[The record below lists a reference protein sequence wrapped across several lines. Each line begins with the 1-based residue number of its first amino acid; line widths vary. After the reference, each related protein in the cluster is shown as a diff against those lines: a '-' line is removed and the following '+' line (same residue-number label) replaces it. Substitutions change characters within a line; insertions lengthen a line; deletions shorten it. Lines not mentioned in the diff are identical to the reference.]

1 MDHHYIIS
9 YCFHRD
15 IESQIMSK
23 RIVILGS
30 GESGTGAAIL
40 AQQQGYE
47 VFVSDKGTIRAQYKT
62 VLQQHHIPF
71 EEGIHSMDII
81 LGADEIIKSPGIQ
94 EKYPVM
100 QAIRAANKPVV
111 GEIEFAWRYCQGK
124 VIAITGSNGK
134 STCTSLTYHMLK
146 HAGLDVA
153 IGGNIGKSFAEL
165 VARTQHEWYVL
176 EISNFQLDDS
186 VTFKPYISVILNI
199 TPDHLDSY
207 NYQFERYIDS
217 KFRITMNQTE
227 GDYFIYC
234 ADDPVL
240 SDEMSKRTS
249 PFLQNAANILTFT
262 LDDRPHEGAWVADDS
277 IHIQF
282 KQNLFKMTINEL
294 ALQGKHNQY
303 NSMAAGIVGKALGL
317 KNENIRESFSD
328 FNGLE
333 HRLEFVAKVHGISFI
348 NDSKATNINSTWY
361 ALESQTDPVIWI
373 VGGIDKG
380 NDYSLITDLV
390 KKKVKAIVCLGKDNT
405 RIHEAFGKS
414 VDILVNTD
422 NMKDCV
428 EMAYRLGKNGDV
440 VLLSPACASFDLFE
454 NFEDRG
460 DQFKNQVRQL

>member
-1 MDHHYIIS
+1 M
-9 YCFHRD
+9 
-15 IESQIMSK
+15 QK
-23 RIVILGS
+23 RVVILGS

-40 AQQQGYE
+40 AQKQGYD
-47 VFVSDKGTIRAQYKT
+47 VFVSDKGIIRDRYKHI
-62 VLQQHHIPF
+62 LQQHNIAF
-71 EEGIHSMDII
+71 EEGTHTMERI
-81 LGADEIIKSPGIQ
+81 LAADEIIKSPGIQ

-100 QAIRAANKPVV
+100 KAIREANKQVV
-111 GEIEFAWRYCQGK
+111 GEIEFAWRYCKGK
-124 VIAITGSNGK
+124 VVAITGSNGK
-134 STCTSLTYHMLK
+134 STCTSLTYHMMK
-146 HAGLDVA
+146 KAGCDVA

-165 VARTQHEWYVL
+165 VAHTQHEWYVL

-186 VTFKPYISVILNI
+186 VTFKPNISVILNI

-227 GDYFIYC
+227 GDHFIYC

-240 SDEMSKRTS
+240 MDEMQKRDT
-249 PFLQNAANILTFT
+249 PFLHNAANILTFT
-262 LDDRPHEGAWVADDS
+262 LDDRQHEGAWVSGDS
-277 IHIQF
+277 IHIQY
-282 KQNLFKMTINEL
+282 KQNHFQMTINEL

-303 NSMAAGIVGKALGL
+303 NSMAAGIVGKVLGL
-317 KNENIRESFSD
+317 KNESIRESFAD
-328 FNGLE
+328 FSGLE

-361 ALESQTDPVIWI
+361 ALESQTEPVIWI

-405 RIHEAFGKS
+405 RIHEAFGKL
-414 VDILVNTD
+414 VDILVNTET
-422 NMKDCV
+422 MEDCV
-428 EMAYRLGKNGDV
+428 QMAYRLGNNGDV

-460 DQFKNQVRQL
+460 NQFKKVVRQL

>member
-1 MDHHYIIS
+1 MG
-9 YCFHRD
+9 
-15 IESQIMSK
+15 K

-40 AQQQGYE
+40 AQQKGFD
-47 VFVSDKGTIRAQYKT
+47 VFVSDKGTIRERYKH
-62 VLQQHHIPF
+62 VLQQHQIPF
-71 EEGIHSMDII
+71 EEGKHSMDVI
-81 LGADEIIKSPGIQ
+81 LAADEIIKSPGIQ

-100 QAIRAANKPVV
+100 KEIRAAGKPVI
-111 GEIEFAWRYCQGK
+111 GEIEFAFRYCTGK

-134 STCTSLTYHMLK
+134 STCTSLTYHMMK
-146 HAGLDVA
+146 KAGCDVE

-165 VARTQHEWYVL
+165 VAHTAHEYYVL
-176 EISNFQLDDS
+176 EVSNFQLDDS
-186 VTFKPYISVILNI
+186 VTFKPFISVLLNI

-207 NYQFERYIDS
+207 EYQFQRYVDS
-217 KFRITMNQTE
+217 KFRITMNQST
-227 GDYFIYC
+227 GDHFIFC
-234 ADDPVL
+234 EDDPVIKA
-240 SDEMSKRTS
+240 EMQKRHT
-249 PFLQNAANILTFT
+249 PFLSNTANLLTFT
-262 LDDRPHEGAWVADDS
+262 LDDRQHEGAWVADNS

-282 KQNLFKMTINEL
+282 KQNHFHMTINEL

-303 NSMAAGIVGKALGL
+303 NSMAAGIVGKVLGL
-317 KNENIRESFSD
+317 KNESIRESFAD
-328 FNGLE
+328 FSGLE

-361 ALESQTDPVIWI
+361 ALESQNEPVIWI

-405 RIHEAFGKS
+405 RIHEAFGKL
-414 VDILVNTD
+414 VDILVNTET
-422 NMKDCV
+422 MQDCV
-428 EMAYRLGKNGDV
+428 QMAYRLGKNGDV

-460 DQFKNQVRQL
+460 NQFKQMVRQL